1 MSDETTSFGEL
12 AVLMNSQEINP
23 VGQPGSLAIGNSLG
37 ARSDQEAVLI
47 WVNTH
52 AKNPHTRKAYLQEL
66 RRFAAFMAHLRGRSL
81 AGATVADLE
90 AFRGW
95 LSAPYRPEHGWPAG
109 FVPFRTDDSGRWQGL
124 SLGSRRRADTSIR
137 SLYGFLHAAGYLAA
151 NPFLQLGKLTGEE
164 ISQEE
169 LARRGLT
176 VREYS
181 LQQRRQ
187 AIRDDSLGQ
196 DKAFSFELW
205 RWLRRFLDAP
215 ENTWQISGNSS
226 DGTDGQAGRMSSP
239 WSGERRV
246 RLRCILLFSYAAAS
260 RRSELAE
267 ATMNAIVRSGTR
279 WVWKVVGKGRSAADG
294 PDRVTLDDDAMNA
307 LQEYRLTRGLSAW
320 PESSEFDVPVIA
332 KLSPKRRRRAVL
344 KTGDGVTAGY
354 INLELRR
361 FFEFAAA
368 FAAKVDPAWGHS
380 LQQAASHWLR
390 HTRGSHFA
398 LGHVS
403 LARTAEQLRHKD
415 PRTTSRY
422 YVHMKDEERGEA
434 VDAVSKLLKQ
444 EPNS

>member
-1 MSDETTSFGEL
+1 MSDKTTPIASL
-12 AVLMNSQEINP
+12 AVLLKSQE
-23 VGQPGSLAIGNSLG
+23 VSSDAQSGGLVRGNSLG
-37 ARSDQEAVLI
+37 ANSDHEAVMI
-47 WVNTH
+47 WLNTH

-66 RRFAAFMAHLRGRSL
+66 RRFAVFMAHLRGKSL

-95 LSAPYRPEHGWPAG
+95 LSAPYRPEHGWPVG
-109 FVPFRTDDSGRWQGL
+109 FVPFRTDDSGQWQGL

-137 SLYGFLHAAGYLAA
+137 GLYGFLHAAGYLEA

-176 VREYS
+176 VREYA

-205 RWLRRFLDAP
+205 RWLRSFLDAP
-215 ENTWQISGNSS
+215 ENTWQISANTS
-226 DGTDGQAGRMSSP
+226 DDTDGLAGRASSP
-239 WSGERRV
+239 WSVERRA

-307 LQEYRLTRGLSAW
+307 LQEYRLARGLSSW
-320 PESSEFDVPVIA
+320 PESGEFEVPVIA

-344 KTGDGVTAGY
+344 KTGDCVTAGY

-361 FFEFAAA
+361 FFEFAAV
-368 FAAKVDPAWGHS
+368 FAASVNPAWGHS

-434 VDAVSKLLKQ
+434 VDAVSKLL
-444 EPNS
+444 NF